1 MQHRALLQTVIK
13 LKWTTHVYQAH
24 HRHFS
29 ERKQKQKQNKT
40 NKQIKEKT
48 TGRSLYKRQLFAL
61 NDKYYI
67 KAHMDY

>member
-1 MQHRALLQTVIK
+1 MDCVCVLGASSPFQREKT
-13 LKWTTHVYQAH
+13 
-24 HRHFS
+24 
-29 ERKQKQKQNKT
+29 KQNKT